1 MSSASTPVSADIF
14 IGDSAMAQR
23 MRAHDWAATPLGPA
37 EHWPQSLKMALHI
50 LLTSKFEM
58 WLGWGD
64 QVHFFY
70 NDAYRP
76 TLGQKDPHAL
86 GMPLRELWPEI
97 WLEVKPRIEAVYQ
110 QGTATWDQSLLLILH
125 RHEYPEETYHSFSY
139 SPLIGDHGKIQGL
152 FCAVTEDTDRV
163 LNERR
168 LALLRSVAS
177 EMAGTRDRTGIFAN
191 LQNALSQPS
200 RDLPFSLTFVLDE
213 QGVAILSGSSG
224 FDEHH
229 GDAARQVA
237 RLEQSHWNRSGAQ
250 RPNRLALLDL
260 TPVSAILPC
269 GAWDQPPAVMAMVP
283 LKGTDPQQLNGFMLI
298 GLNPYRPHD
307 ADYLSFIELIAGQV
321 GSSLTRVDVYEAEH
335 RRAEALADALQM
347 RQAAADL
354 LHQANQQL
362 SAEVEQRN
370 QALDE
375 ALAQLKKEASEREAI
390 QEALRQS
397 QKMEALGQLTGGIAH
412 DFNNLL
418 TGIIGSLEMISR
430 RSSSGKVADS
440 QRYIDAATQSAN
452 RAATLT
458 HRLLAF
464 SRRQPLIPRPTDVNQ
479 LMLSMEDILRRSLK
493 EDIRMHLFAHD
504 ELWQTLCDPHQLES
518 ALLNLVIN
526 ARDAMPD
533 GGQLTIDIGNVTLA
547 RTAIARQVDAV
558 PGDYVC
564 ICIRDTGFGMPPDVL
579 AHAFEPFYT
588 TKPQGQGTGLGL
600 SMVYGFVR
608 QSGGYVR
615 IDSIQG
621 QGTEV
626 RLYLR
631 RHDPVEASQN
641 PTSADQSSASVSGF
655 TVLVVEDEQTV
666 RELVLEVLQDF
677 ACVTLQAA
685 DGLSGLAI
693 LESEQTVDLLISDI
707 GLPGLN
713 GRQLADAARVKRP
726 ALPIL
731 LMTGYAE
738 NAALASGFLE
748 EGMQMLTK
756 PFTLAQLTGRIHA
769 MLDCGQAQTAGKP

>member
-1 MSSASTPVSADIF
+1 MSSAPTPVPADIF

-23 MRAHDWAATPLGPA
+23 MRAYDWAASPLGPA
-37 EHWPQSLKMALHI
+37 ENWPQALKMALHI

-58 WLGWGD
+58 WVGWGEH
-64 QVHFFY
+64 VHFFY

-76 TLGQKDPHAL
+76 TLGGKEPQAL
-86 GMPLRELWPEI
+86 GTPLRELWPEI
-97 WLEVKPRIEAVYQ
+97 WLDVKPRIEAVYQ
-110 QGTATWDQSLLLILH
+110 QGTATWDQSLLLILQ
-125 RHEYPEETYHSFSY
+125 RNEDPEETYHSFSY
-139 SPLIGDHGKIQGL
+139 SPLFGDHGKIQGL

-177 EMAGTRDRTGIFAN
+177 AMASTRDRSGIFAN
-191 LQNALSQPS
+191 LQSALSRQP
-200 RDLPFSLTFVLDE
+200 RDLPFSLTFTFDDV
-213 QGVAILSGSSG
+213 GAATLSSCSG
-224 FDEHH
+224 FDERH
-229 GDAARQVA
+229 GNAIQQLAE
-237 RLEQSHWNRSGAQ
+237 LEQAHWTERGTK
-250 RPNRLALLDL
+250 RPDSLALLDL
-260 TPVSAILPC
+260 TPIAASLPC
-269 GAWDQPPAVMAMVP
+269 GPWDQPPTVLAMAP
-283 LKGTDPQQLNGFMLI
+283 LKGSDPLQPNGFMLI

-307 ADYLSFIELIAGQV
+307 PEYLSFIELIAGQV
-321 GSSLTRVDVYEAEH
+321 GASLTRVDVYDAEY
-335 RRAEALADALQM
+335 RRSEALADALTM

-354 LHQANQQL
+354 LHQANQRL

-370 QALDE
+370 KALGE
-375 ALAQLKKEASEREAI
+375 ALAQLKQEASEREAI
-390 QEALRQS
+390 KEALHQS

-418 TGIIGSLEMISR
+418 TGIIGSLEMIGR
-430 RSSSGKVADS
+430 RSSSGKSVDA

-464 SRRQPLIPRPTDVNQ
+464 SRRQPLIPRSTDVNR
-479 LMLSMEDILRRSLK
+479 LMLSMEDILRRSLN
-493 EDIRMHLFAHD
+493 ENIRMHLFAHD

-533 GGQLTIDIGNVTLA
+533 GGQLTIDIGNTTLT
-547 RTAIARQVDAV
+547 RTAIAEQVDAV

-564 ICIRDTGFGMPPDVL
+564 ICIRDTGFGMPPQVL
-579 AHAFEPFYT
+579 AHAFEPFFT

-615 IDSIQG
+615 IDSTQG
-621 QGTEV
+621 QGAEV
-626 RLYLR
+626 RLYLPR
-631 RHDPVEASQN
+631 SDPAESLQPVLMLDDSPA
-641 PTSADQSSASVSGF
+641 TASGF

-666 RELVLEVLQDF
+666 RELVIEVLQDF

-685 DGLSGLAI
+685 DGVSGLAI

-726 ALPIL
+726 GLPIL

-738 NAALASGFLE
+738 NASLANGFLE
-748 EGMQMLTK
+748 QGMQMLTK
-756 PFTLAQLTGRIHA
+756 PFTLAELTGTIRA
-769 MLDCGQAQTAGKP
+769 MLGNRQAQTVEKP